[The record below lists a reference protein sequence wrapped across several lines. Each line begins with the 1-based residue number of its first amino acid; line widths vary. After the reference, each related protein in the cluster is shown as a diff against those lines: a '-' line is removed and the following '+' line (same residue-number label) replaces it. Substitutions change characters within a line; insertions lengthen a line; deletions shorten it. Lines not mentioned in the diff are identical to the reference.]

1 MRVALLTNIL
11 TPYRMPVYR
20 ALAET
25 SGWKLRVFVNA
36 TTEFDRA
43 WRVEPGELDVE
54 KVAGWSLPRRI
65 RARGRAAY
73 DLIATLHIPTGLI
86 ASLKRFRPDVVISAE
101 LGARTA
107 MALVYARL
115 AGVPLVIWS
124 YHSRVS
130 ATSAGPLQRIWR
142 RFLLAH
148 AKAVVGMGRQARDV
162 LGSLG
167 VSGDRLFDA
176 PNACDHTALVEAVEA
191 ADVEGLVG
199 SLREQFDCRE
209 RIALVP
215 GRLVPMKGISK
226 LIQAWESVPEEV
238 RAHWTLL
245 FVGSGPQATLVREA
259 EASCEGGEIVWVPA
273 VPAGDVAAYYAA
285 SELVVFASL
294 GDPWGL
300 VVNEALASGCP
311 VACSTLAG
319 CADDLVRPGEN
330 GWLFNPREPRQFRQV
345 LQQALECPDRARMRD
360 GARATAERFRPE
372 RMADGLRRAVAHAVA
387 PAEAMPAMERAL

>member
-1 MRVALLTNIL
+1 VRVALLTNIL
-11 TPYRMPVYR
+11 APYRMPVFH

-25 SGWKLRVFVNA
+25 PDWKLRVFVNA
-36 TTEFDRA
+36 KSEFDRA
-43 WRVEPGELDVE
+43 WRVEPGDLDVE
-54 KVAGWSLPRRI
+54 KVAGLSLPRRI

-86 ASLKRFRPDVVISAE
+86 SSLKRFRPDVVISAE

-107 MALVYARL
+107 MALLYARL

-148 AKAVVGMGRQARDV
+148 AKAVVGMGSQARAV
-162 LGSLG
+162 LGELG

-176 PNACDHTALVEAVEA
+176 PNAGDHTALVSAVEA
-191 ADVEGLVG
+191 ADTEGLVHT
-199 SLREQFDCRE
+199 LREQFGCRG

-238 RAHWTLL
+238 RIQWTLL
-245 FVGSGPQATLVREA
+245 FVGSGPQAALVREA
-259 EASCEGGEIVWVPA
+259 EASTEGGEIVLVPT
-273 VPAGDVAAYYAA
+273 VPPRDMAAFYAA

-300 VVNEALASGCP
+300 VVNEALASGRP

-319 CADDLVRPGEN
+319 CAEDLVRPGEN
-330 GWLFNPREPRQFRQV
+330 GWLFNPRDPRQFRQV
-345 LQQALECPDRARMRD
+345 LQQALECPERERMRD

-372 RMADGLRRAVAHAVA
+372 RMADGIRRAVAHAIA
-387 PAEAMPAMERAL
+387 PAEEMPAMERVL